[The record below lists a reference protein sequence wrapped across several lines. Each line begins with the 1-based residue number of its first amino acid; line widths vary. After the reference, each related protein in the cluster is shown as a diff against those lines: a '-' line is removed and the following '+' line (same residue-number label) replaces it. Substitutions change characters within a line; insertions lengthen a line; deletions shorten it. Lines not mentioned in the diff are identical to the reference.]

1 MVYNKINVFPING
14 IKTVKLYVEVRL
26 LQDERFIANTL
37 EEKSVRLD

>member
-1 MVYNKINVFPING
+1 MKF
-14 IKTVKLYVEVRL
+14 YVEVRL